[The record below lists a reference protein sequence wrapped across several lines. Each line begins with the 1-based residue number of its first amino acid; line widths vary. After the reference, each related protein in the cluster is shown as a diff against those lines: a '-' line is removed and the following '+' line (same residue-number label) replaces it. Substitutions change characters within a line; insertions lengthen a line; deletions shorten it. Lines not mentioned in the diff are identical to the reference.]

1 MAQLLRGRS
10 GAITLGLVG
19 YLFFV
24 EFVSGVLQGYYIPL
38 IPDLVEYLGIR
49 DPDFNWFEAA
59 QLLLSA
65 LVVPILAKLGDM
77 IGHKKVLL
85 LSTVLTAGAS
95 WWLVFAADFWSFL
108 FAWALQG
115 FYVVWLPLEVALIFD
130 RGRSEKRG
138 ASQTRRAAGFLVVA
152 LEAGA
157 IAGALGGGRFFEAVG
172 GNVPLALSVP
182 AAATTVAFFAILFG
196 VPESTPI
203 PGRRLDT
210 VGFVLLT
217 IALLTITSGLTFL
230 RIHGPEAW
238 WVYLLM
244 AVGVLLL
251 LPFGRWVLRHPDPA
265 IDLRVLRQPS
275 MWPIQLVAGLLGIS
289 ILGAQAPLSLYA
301 GTDPVVGYGL
311 GLSSSAISNIIGAY
325 LIAMIVGALLFPVL
339 SNRTTPRIALIVG
352 TTFIAVGYL
361 MFLPFNATPL
371 QVTLNMVVA
380 GIGSGALVAA
390 LPAAASA
397 AAPLGQT
404 GIAAGLTN
412 TTKTI
417 GGSFASAV
425 FAVVLIYAGGQAALE
440 TVGTYAGYLTVF
452 AICGGTALVS
462 AILLLA
468 VPKLAFSDEVVA
480 GEAAPVT
487 PPAPRA
493 ATADPE

>member
-1 MAQLLRGRS
+1 MS
-10 GAITLGLVG
+10 
-19 YLFFV
+19 
-24 EFVSGVLQGYYIPL
+24 
-38 IPDLVEYLGIR
+38 
-49 DPDFNWFEAA
+49 
-59 QLLLSA
+59 LS
-65 LVVPILAKLGDM
+65 
-77 IGHKKVLL
+77 
-85 LSTVLTAGAS
+85 
-95 WWLVFAADFWSFL
+95 
-108 FAWALQG
+108 
-115 FYVVWLPLEVALIFD
+115 
-130 RGRSEKRG
+130 
-138 ASQTRRAAGFLVVA
+138 
-152 LEAGA
+152 
-157 IAGALGGGRFFEAVG
+157 
-172 GNVPLALSVP
+172 
-182 AAATTVAFFAILFG
+182 
-196 VPESTPI
+196 
-203 PGRRLDT
+203 
-210 VGFVLLT
+210 
-217 IALLTITSGLTFL
+217 
-230 RIHGPEAW
+230 
-238 WVYLLM
+238 
-244 AVGVLLL
+244 
-251 LPFGRWVLRHPDPA
+251 
-265 IDLRVLRQPS
+265 
-275 MWPIQLVAGLLGIS
+275 IS
-289 ILGAQAPLSLYA
+289 IWCGAQWPPIVIRP
-301 GTDPVVGYGL
+301 DR
-311 GLSSSAISNIIGAY
+311 SSSAISNIIGAY

-390 LPAAASA
+390 LPASA

-493 ATADPE
+493 AAADPE